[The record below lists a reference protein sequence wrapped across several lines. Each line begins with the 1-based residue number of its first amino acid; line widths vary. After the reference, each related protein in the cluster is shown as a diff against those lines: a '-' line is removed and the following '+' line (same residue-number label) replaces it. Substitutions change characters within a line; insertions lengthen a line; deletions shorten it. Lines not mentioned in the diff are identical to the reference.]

1 MVFGLLVS
9 VPIIIWGSQ
18 LIIRLMD
25 RFPIIITLG
34 GMLLGWIAGGMMV
47 TDPAVAEHVTPWQP
61 HIKWIAEA
69 AGAVLVLLVGSI
81 AARRVRSRAAA
92 RNPAP
97 PAGH

>member
-1 MVFGLLVS
+1 
-9 VPIIIWGSQ
+9 
-18 LIIRLMD
+18 
-25 RFPIIITLG
+25 
-34 GMLLGWIAGGMMV
+34 MLLGWIAGGMMV
-47 TDPAVAEHVTPWQP
+47 TDPAVAEHVPPWQP